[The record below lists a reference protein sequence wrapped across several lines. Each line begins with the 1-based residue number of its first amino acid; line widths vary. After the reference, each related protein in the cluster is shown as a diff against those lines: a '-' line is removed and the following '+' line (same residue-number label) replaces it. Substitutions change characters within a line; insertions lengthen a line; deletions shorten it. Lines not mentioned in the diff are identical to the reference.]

1 MGKTKHTRGGEWC
14 AQGAYGVRFEWG
26 PEGARRLMA
35 GVADVDADSDA
46 DTDTDTDA
54 GSALDTDAGCL
65 VVVDVLSFSTAVSVA
80 VDAGTQVFP
89 YAWRDESAVAFAA
102 GRGAELAVGR
112 RAMSTASPWSLSPAA
127 LRRAPFTPRLVLP
140 SPNGSA
146 IAAAAGASGA
156 VVAGCLRNAAAVG
169 SWLVGQGYG
178 VPGRPVAVV
187 AAGERWT
194 DGSLRPAVEDL
205 LGAGAVISA
214 MRGVGISP
222 EAAVAAGAFV
232 SCGDVASAVADCA
245 SGAELRGYGFA
256 EDVAVAVEAGA
267 SQGVPVLKDGAFSS
281 ATGTFPSPTP
291 PQPPNRPRTS
301 PSGV

>member
-1 MGKTKHTRGGEWC
+1 MESLASPESPQQRRDTSGGEWS
-14 AQGAYGVRFEWG
+14 AQGGYGVRFEWG

-35 GVADVDADSDA
+35 GGDA
-46 DTDTDTDA
+46 
-54 GSALDTDAGCL
+54 DAGCL

-80 VDAGTQVFP
+80 VDAGTRVFP

-112 RAMSTASPWSLSPAA
+112 RAMSSASPWSLSPAA

-146 IAAAAGASGA
+146 IAAAAGASGV

-169 SWLVGQGYG
+169 SWLVEQGYG
-178 VPGRPVAVV
+178 GSHRPVAVV
-187 AAGERWT
+187 AAGERWP

-214 MRGVGISP
+214 MRGVSLSP
-222 EAAVAAGAFV
+222 EAGVAAGAFQ

-245 SGAELRGYGFA
+245 SGRELRGYGFA
-256 EDVAVAVEAGA
+256 EDVTVAVEAGG
-267 SQGVPVLKDGAFSS
+267 SEGVPVLMDGAFF
-281 ATGTFPSPTP
+281 APALPLP
-291 PQPPNRPRTS
+291 DC
-301 PSGV
+301 V